1 MNKQINVIN
10 RLIIFITLI
19 SLTSCENDD
28 ISSND
33 YTFRNPTEFDVI
45 VKPNLE
51 LSQPNAPDFDFPVN
65 AGETRTYKSDFI
77 YGIFEINSNNTQR
90 NFFYDLIG
98 DTRVIYSFENKV
110 EYRIY
115 GTASSADLTY
125 STPSGGTGQTT
136 VSLPHTIEYDSFEDG
151 FLYISAQNND
161 EFGTINVE
169 VYFEDNLKSSD
180 SCSGSFC
187 IATTD
192 YSF

>member
-1 MNKQINVIN
+1 MLKKLFMIFVI
-10 RLIIFITLI
+10 I
-19 SLTSCENDD
+19 SALSSCESDD
-28 ISSND
+28 NNSND
-33 YTFRNPTEFDVI
+33 YTFRNPTQFDVI

-90 NFFYDLIG
+90 NFIYDLIG

-110 EYRIY
+110 EYKIF
-115 GTASSADLTY
+115 GTATSADLTF
-125 STPSGGTGQTT
+125 STPSGGTETT
-136 VSLPHTIEYDSFEDG
+136 VSLPHNIEYDSFADG

-169 VYFEDNLKSSD
+169 VYFEDSLKSSD
-180 SCSGSFC
+180 FCSGSFC
-187 IATTD
+187 IATAD
-192 YSF
+192 YSY